1 MKPEVPLPAKK
12 SYKPPQLAVYGD
24 IRELTQ
30 TLSTGTGK
38 DSLIGPGNKAT
49 H

>member
-1 MKPEVPLPAKK
+1 MKPEVQLPAKK
-12 SYKPPQLAVYGD
+12 SYKPPRLVVYGD

-30 TLSTGTGK
+30 TLNKGLGT
-38 DSLIGPGNKAT
+38 DSLVMKNMAT

>member
-12 SYKPPQLAVYGD
+12 IYKPPRLIVYGD

-30 TLSTGTGK
+30 TTGSGTGT
-38 DSLIGPGNKAT
+38 DSVVMMFKAT

>member
-1 MKPEVPLPAKK
+1 MKPEVQLPAKKK
-12 SYKPPQLAVYGD
+12 SYKPPRLVVYGD

-30 TLSTGTGK
+30 TLSTGAGT
-38 DSLIGPGNKAT
+38 DNLVMMFKAT

>member
-1 MKPEVPLPAKK
+1 MKSEVQLPAKK
-12 SYKPPQLAVYGD
+12 SYKPPQLVVYGD

-30 TLSTGTGK
+30 TLPMGGGT
-38 DSLIGPGNKAT
+38 DNLIMMNRAT

>member
-12 SYKPPQLAVYGD
+12 SYKPPQLVVYGD

-30 TLSTGTGK
+30 TLSKGAGT
-38 DSLIGPGNKAT
+38 DNLIMMNRAT

>member
-12 SYKPPQLAVYGD
+12 SYKPPRLVVYGD

-30 TLSTGTGK
+30 TRISGLGT
-38 DSLIGPGNKAT
+38 DNLIMKNMAT